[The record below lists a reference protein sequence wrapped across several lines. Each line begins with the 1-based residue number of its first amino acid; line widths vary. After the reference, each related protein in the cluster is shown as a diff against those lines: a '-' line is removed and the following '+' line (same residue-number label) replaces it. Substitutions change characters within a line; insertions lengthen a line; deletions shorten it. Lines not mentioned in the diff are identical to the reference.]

1 MVIGI
6 GILVIVLASLALV
19 YFKQAGEQKRLN
31 KQFALAK
38 SRLDLIDLAALS
50 SRQAELDGQLV
61 QVTSQSKAVKGIL
74 SQPVG
79 SVTANSVLFDLA
91 QVHGLRII
99 EVTSSTPDIEKM
111 EGIVYSAVSLTAKV
125 EGDVSDLIKFVSN
138 VNDFLITGAIRS
150 AVITIPETS
159 SDEEA
164 ALAIQLVVYT
174 HQGD

>member
-6 GILVIVLASLALV
+6 GVLVIVLASLATV
-19 YFKQAGEQKRLN
+19 YFRQSGEQKRLN
-31 KQFALAK
+31 EQLTLAK
-38 SRLDLIDLAALS
+38 SRLELIDLAALS
-50 SRQAELDGQLV
+50 SRQAELEGQLG
-61 QVTSQSKAVKGIL
+61 QVSSQSKAVKGIL

-91 QVHGLRII
+91 QAHGLKII
-99 EVTSSTPDIEKM
+99 EVTSSTPDIEKL
-111 EGIVYSAVSLTAKV
+111 EGIIYSAVSLTAKV
-125 EGDVSDLIKFVSN
+125 EGDVSDLVRFVTN
-138 VNDFLITGAIRS
+138 VNDFLITGTVRS

-164 ALAIQLVVYT
+164 VLDIQLVVYT